1 MLSTKTLI
9 ELIKLADQLT
19 HPEVNRIFSIFN
31 FTPIP
36 FGERNSVM
44 SKTTKIFN
52 ELRYCNETK
61 NGPFTN
67 DIQLDF
73 LQYLIDDYF
82 DKRPLYENRAPEY
95 GNTEEFSI
103 NFSNAFVSHNR
114 ELGHNL
120 KRDGYIVEG
129 RAIKKLLPNE
139 IEEAKTESE
148 LFVAIN
154 KYNFQVS
161 KGHLNQAILNH
172 SQGNWASAN
181 SQFRT
186 FIESLLTEINNFLL
200 PDNQTVTAA
209 QAIKTLAETANPPF
223 LSKYLNEYPSGKDSD
238 SFVYGLWARLHPN
251 GSHPGLSDEDDSSFR
266 YHISIVFA
274 NYLMRRLKERKMLSP
289 NKG

>member
-1 MLSTKTLI
+1 MLSTKTLL
-9 ELIKLADQLT
+9 ELIKLADKLT
-19 HPEVNRIFSIFN
+19 HPEINRIISIFN

-36 FGERNSVM
+36 IGEKNTVM
-44 SKTTKIFN
+44 SKTTKILS
-52 ELRYCNETK
+52 ELRYYSENK
-61 NGPFTN
+61 KGPFNN

-82 DKRPLYENRAPEY
+82 EK
-95 GNTEEFSI
+95 NTHYQDGGVTYNPQGPSI
-103 NFSNAFVSHNR
+103 NFNNAFVISNR

-129 RAIKKLLPNE
+129 RTIKKLLPSE
-139 IEEAKTESE
+139 IQEAKTESE
-148 LFVAIN
+148 LIVALD
-154 KYNFQVS
+154 KYNFKVS
-161 KGHLNQAILNH
+161 KGHLSQAIINH

-200 PDNQTVTAA
+200 PGNQVTTAA
-209 QAIKTLAETANPPF
+209 QAIKTLAETATPPF
-223 LSKYLNEYPSGKDSD
+223 LSKDLNEYPNNKDSD
-238 SFVYGLWARLHPN
+238 SFVYGFWTRLHPD

-274 NYLMRRLKERKMLSP
+274 NYLLRRLAERK
-289 NKG
+289 KVREK

>member
-1 MLSTKTLI
+1 MLSTKTLL
-9 ELIKLADQLT
+9 ELIKLADKLT
-19 HPEVNRIFSIFN
+19 HPEINRIVSIFN

-36 FGERNSVM
+36 PGEKNTVM

-52 ELRYCNETK
+52 DLRYYPETK
-61 NGPFTN
+61 TGPFTN

-82 DKRPLYENRAPEY
+82 DKRTDYENGLTEY
-95 GNTEEFSI
+95 NPNGPSI
-103 NFSNAFVSHNR
+103 NFKNAFVVNNK
-114 ELGHNL
+114 ELGNSL
-120 KRDGYIVEG
+120 KRDGYIVEEK
-129 RAIKKLLPNE
+129 AIKKLLPAE

-148 LFVAIN
+148 LFLAID

-161 KGHLNQAILNH
+161 KGHLVQAISNH

-186 FIESLLTEINNFLL
+186 FTESLLTEINNFLL
-200 PDNQTVTAA
+200 PGNQVTTAA
-209 QAIKTLAETANPPF
+209 QAIKMLAETANPPF
-223 LSKYLNEYPSGKDSD
+223 LSKDLNEYPNNKDAD
-238 SFVYGLWARLHPN
+238 SFVYGLWIRLHPD

-274 NYLMRRLKERKMLSP
+274 NYLLRRLAERKKVSA
-289 NKG
+289 

>member
-1 MLSTKTLI
+1 MLSTKTLL
-9 ELIKLADQLT
+9 ELIKLADTLT
-19 HPEVNRIFSIFN
+19 HPEVNRIVSIFN

-36 FGERNSVM
+36 LGEKNTVM

-52 ELRYCNETK
+52 ELRYYPETK
-61 NGPFTN
+61 KGPFTN

-73 LQYLIDDYF
+73 LQYIIDDFF
-82 DKRPLYENRAPEY
+82 DKRPLYESRTKEWDNAH
-95 GNTEEFSI
+95 EFSI
-103 NFSNAFVSHNR
+103 NFNNAFVSHNQ

-129 RAIKKLLPNE
+129 RAIKKLLPAE

-148 LFVAIN
+148 LFIAID

-186 FIESLLTEINNFLL
+186 FIESILTEINNFLL
-200 PDNQTVTAA
+200 PGNQTVTAA

-223 LSKYLNEYPSGKDSD
+223 LSKDLNEYPSDKDSD
-238 SFVYGLWARLHPN
+238 SFVYGLWTRLHPD

-274 NYLMRRLKERKMLSP
+274 NYLLRRLTERKKSTL
-289 NKG
+289 NTG